1 MPRLFK
7 AKLTDGKMELSD
19 VAAFVKVVQAGSFT
33 QAARLLEAP
42 KSTVSAK
49 VAGLEKRLGVTLLHR
64 TTRQL
69 RVTEDGELFFNA
81 CAKALAE
88 IGAAELSISTKQ
100 ETPKGRLV
108 VTGPVDFGGVLAIF
122 LKSFLAKYPGINVD
136 LILSN
141 RFIDLVGENVDIAI
155 RAGNLKDSSLVAKR
169 LGAMKGGIFA
179 SPGYLKIAGEPKQPR
194 DLGKHTCIK
203 FSGKDEWHLENRARK
218 VSVKVEGRT
227 TVDQL
232 LAIKD
237 MALNGLGIC
246 LLPTFFCRTEVAKG
260 VLIPVLSDWFE
271 APTPIS
277 IVYPGEKFQH
287 PKTRLFILECAE
299 AIKTYYEF

>member
-1 MPRLFK
+1 
-7 AKLTDGKMELSD
+7 MELSD
-19 VAAFVKVVQAGSFT
+19 VSAFVKVVQAGSFT
-33 QAARLLEAP
+33 KAARLLEAP

-69 RVTEDGELFFNA
+69 RMTKDGELFFNA
-81 CAKALAE
+81 CARALAE
-88 IGAAELSISTKQ
+88 ISAAEASISTKQ

-122 LKSFLAKYPGINVD
+122 LRTFLDKYPGINVD

-141 RFIDLVGENVDIAI
+141 RFVDLVGENVDIAI

-169 LGAMKGGIFA
+169 LGTMRGALFA
-179 SPGYLKIAGEPKQPR
+179 APVYLKSAPELKQPR
-194 DLGKHTCIK
+194 DLLKHPCIR
-203 FSGKDEWHLENRARK
+203 FMGKDKWHLENKGRK
-218 VSVKVEGRT
+218 ASIKVDGRT

-232 LAIKD
+232 PAIKD
-237 MALNGLGIC
+237 LVLNGLGVS
-246 LLPTFFCRTEVAKG
+246 LLPTFFCREEVAKG
-260 VLIPVLSDWFE
+260 LLVPVLSDWSE

-277 IVYPGEKFQH
+277 IVYPAEKFQH
-287 PKTRLFILECAE
+287 PKTRVFILECAE
-299 AIKTYYEF
+299 AIKAYYEF